1 MDETTTTN
9 FEYLDLNTVDP
20 NNSIPPAVYALRLI
34 SADRK
39 DHEFGPNSKTP
50 GKLGSKFVLKWTVL
64 DGEYA
69 GRKLN
74 STIFESSM
82 APVILRK
89 IMDATGVG
97 QKEGESFFSWIA
109 RLSDSGADLK
119 VLVAKD
125 DRGNEIKYLTAVPNV

>member
-1 MDETTTTN
+1 MDETTN

-20 NNSIPPAVYALRLI
+20 NNSIPPAMYALRI
-34 SADRK
+34 VSAEPK
-39 DHEFGPNSKTP
+39 SHEFGPNSKTP
-50 GKLGSKFVLKWTVL
+50 GKIGSKFVLKWVVL
-64 DGEYA
+64 DGEFA

-89 IMDATGVG
+89 IMDATGVK
-97 QKEGESFFSWIA
+97 QAENEAFFSWMA

-119 VLVAKD
+119 VLVEKS
-125 DRGNEIKYLTAVPNV
+125 DRGNEIKYLSAVPNV

>member
-1 MDETTTTN
+1 MEDTSIN
-9 FEYLDLNTVDP
+9 FEYLNLNEVDP
-20 NNSIPPAVYALRLI
+20 NNSIPPAMYALRLI
-34 SADRK
+34 SAERK

-50 GKLGSKFVLKWTVL
+50 GKLGSKFVLRWTVL
-64 DGEYA
+64 DGEFA

-97 QKEGESFFSWIA
+97 QKDGESFFSWIA

-119 VLVAKD
+119 VLVEKNE
-125 DRGNEIKYLTAVPNV
+125 RGNEIKYLSAVPNV